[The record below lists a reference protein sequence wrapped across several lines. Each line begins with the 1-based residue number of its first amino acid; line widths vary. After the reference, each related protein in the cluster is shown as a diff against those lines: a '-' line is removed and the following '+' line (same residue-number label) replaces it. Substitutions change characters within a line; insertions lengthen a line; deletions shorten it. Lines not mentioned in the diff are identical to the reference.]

1 MFLAM
6 SDKTAARVAWGLAL
20 ACFVMA
26 GIILFYYLVSRATP
40 DLGGV
45 GGTATVGIE
54 NAIPAVTFGAL
65 GGLVAARQPRNP
77 IGWLMLAIATTVG
90 LSAAAFF
97 VAKHALISGASAT
110 GWVPW
115 EAWVGLRLSN
125 VGSAALALIFLLFP
139 TGTPLNDRWRWVV
152 WIGALASIVYSIGA
166 LLDDAPLLVLSR
178 SSRLR
183 NPVGVPA
190 LKGFSDYAF
199 LPILL
204 LLLIGAVGLL
214 VRLRRSQGD
223 ERQQLKWFVYA
234 VAVSMGVFVL
244 GILSISISQR
254 LADAMGN
261 LAFNLGFAFAVPIAM
276 AVAILRYGLYEI
288 DLVIN
293 KTVLY
298 GSLAAFLTAIYLA
311 VVVGIGSLL
320 GSTHNTFLTLLAAAL
335 IALAFDP
342 ARQRAKR
349 FADRLVYGER
359 ATPYEVLSRFSEQ
372 MAGTYALDDILP
384 RMARVLSEGTGG
396 NSGIWLRVGQTL
408 RAVATWPGE
417 LDPRSPTM
425 PLSGEEL
432 PSIPGVSRAA
442 PVLHQGE
449 LLGAITVTKP
459 ANDPL
464 RPGEEKLIADVSSQ
478 AGLVLRNVRLI
489 QELRASRQRLVSAQD
504 EERRKIERN
513 IHDGAQQQLV
523 ALSVKLR
530 LLEQLAERDPAKAKE
545 LASELQAESTDALE
559 DLRNLARGIYPP
571 LLADRG
577 LVPALESQV
586 RKSSVPVTIEAEGLA
601 RYPQDIEAAVYFCCL
616 EALQNV
622 AKYAEADAATI
633 RLSDGSGV
641 LTFEVRDDGRGFD
654 AGSTGYGTGLQG
666 MQDRLDALGGSL
678 LIRSAPDEGTS
689 IVGQLTASPS
699 RPRS

>member
-1 MFLAM
+1 M
-6 SDKTAARVAWGLAL
+6 SDKTAARVAWSLAF
-20 ACFVMA
+20 ACFAMA
-26 GIILFYYLVSRATP
+26 GISVFYYLLSRATP
-40 DLGGV
+40 DLGGAA
-45 GGTATVGIE
+45 GTGIE
-54 NAIPAVTFGAL
+54 NAIPAITFGAL

-77 IGWLMLAIATTVG
+77 IGWLMLAIATSVG
-90 LSAAAFF
+90 LSGAAFF

-115 EAWVGLRLSN
+115 EAWLGLQVSN
-125 VGSAALALIFLLFP
+125 VGIAALALIFLLFP
-139 TGTPLNDRWRWVV
+139 TGEPLNDRWRWVV
-152 WIGALASIVYSIGA
+152 RIAVVLSTAYAIGS
-166 LLDDAPLLVLSR
+166 LLDDAPLQVLSR
-178 SSRLR
+178 FSTVR

-190 LKGFSDYAF
+190 LKGFSNYAF

-214 VRLRRSQGD
+214 VRLRRSHGD

-234 VAVSMGVFVL
+234 VAVSMGVLLL
-244 GILSISISQR
+244 GFLATFISQR
-254 LADAMGN
+254 LAETMAN
-261 LAFNLGFAFAVPIAM
+261 LAFNLGFAFAVPAAM

-298 GSLAAFLTAIYLA
+298 GLLAAFVTAIYLG

-342 ARQRAKR
+342 ARQRAR
-349 FADRLVYGER
+349 RLADRLVYGER

-372 MAGTYALDDILP
+372 MAGTYAHDDILP

-396 NSGIWLRVGQTL
+396 SAGVWLRVGQTL

-417 LDPRSPTM
+417 LDPRSPAI
-425 PLSGEEL
+425 PVSDEEL
-432 PSIPGVSRAA
+432 PTIPGVSRAA
-442 PVLHQGE
+442 GVLHQGE

-464 RPGEEKLIADVSSQ
+464 RPGEEKLIADVASQ

-489 QELRASRQRLVSAQD
+489 QELRASRKRLVSAQD
-504 EERRKIERN
+504 EERRKLERN

-530 LLEQLAERDPAKAKE
+530 LLEQLAERDPAMKE
-545 LASELQAESTDALE
+545 LASELQADSTDALE
-559 DLRNLARGIYPP
+559 DLRDLARGIYPP
-571 LLADRG
+571 LLADKG
-577 LVPALESQV
+577 LVPALESQA

-654 AGSTGYGTGLQG
+654 AGATGYGTGLQG
-666 MQDRLDALGGSL
+666 MQDRLEALGGSL